1 MNVLGIDIGGSGIKG
16 ALVDVDRGRLVADR
30 VRVPTPAPSTPGAV
44 GDAVRELV
52 RGLGWKGAIGCTFP
66 AVIHAGVAQTAANVD
81 RSWIGTNVETVL
93 SKKTGR
99 RVRVLNDA
107 DAAGLAEARFGAARR
122 ARGTVLLLTLGT
134 GIGSAMLVD
143 GRLVPN
149 TEFGHLEIHG
159 TKAENFASDRTR
171 KDEDLSWKKWAARLD
186 EYLGHL
192 ELLFSPDLFILGGG
206 VSRKHENFLHLLHT
220 KAPIVP
226 ARLRNEAG
234 IIGAALAARRRA
246 AR

>member
-16 ALVDVDRGRLVADR
+16 ALVDVERGRLVSDR

-52 RGLGWKGAIGCTFP
+52 GGLRWKGAIGCTFP

-81 RSWIGTNVETVL
+81 RSWIGTNVEKVL
-93 SKKTGR
+93 SKKIGR

-107 DAAGLAEARFGAARR
+107 DAAGLAEAHFGAARR
-122 ARGTVLLLTLGT
+122 VRGTVLLLTLGT
-134 GIGSAMLVD
+134 GIGSAMFVD

-149 TEFGHLEIHG
+149 TELGHLEIAG
-159 TKAENFASDRTR
+159 TKAELFTSDRTR

-186 EYLGHL
+186 VYLAHL
-192 ELLFSPDLFILGGG
+192 ELLFSPDLLILGGG

-220 KAPIVP
+220 RTPVVP

-234 IIGAALAARRRA
+234 IVGAALAARRRVG
-246 AR
+246 